1 MFLNADG
8 WYVAAPFAT
17 MGETLSTEGYQ
28 QTDVTGTFYLV
39 DHGTDISSK
48 VHEAEAYTFSDGT
61 ITGAD
66 VTGTYSVTGG
76 TDDITITLDGKT
88 YQGVLIEMEDEAGNP
103 VLCFSAAG
111 TSNESVWGVKYLKE

>member
-1 MFLNADG
+1 MCGRRCIPAFRHERSAKFAFAGCGLD
-8 WYVAAPFAT
+8 VA
-17 MGETLSTEGYQ
+17 
-28 QTDVTGTFYLV
+28 GTFYLV

-66 VTGTYSVTGG
+66 VTGTYSVTEG

-111 TSNESVWGVKYLKE
+111 TSNESIWGVKYLKE